1 MIRTFYDV
9 QICIDEQEFNLRISE
24 PDAKARKALKL
35 RADASAQA
43 LETLSAKAKEEE
55 ALNREIARL
64 SGAMEINR
72 ELIAVSSMGDKLK
85 LLLENKELS
94 VKLANARERLAA
106 LAEDT
111 AVVSEMDARF
121 EEDFKFKSGLLIGGA
136 DAERFLSYAEDRGV
150 SHRAIWDELNKAVA
164 NAQEKK

>member
-1 MIRTFYDV
+1 
-9 QICIDEQEFNLRISE
+9 
-24 PDAKARKALKL
+24 
-35 RADASAQA
+35 
-43 LETLSAKAKEEE
+43 
-55 ALNREIARL
+55 
-64 SGAMEINR
+64 MEINR